1 MSEPNFDLAAAH
13 RWFAVYCFN
22 RAWEYIEK
30 KGRTPEE
37 DEEMIRL
44 SLASSWHWSQR
55 PDCTDTNRSVGL
67 WQNARVYALAGQ
79 AENARRYSLMCL
91 AISESGGLPPFNLG
105 YAYEALARAES
116 VAGNHQR
123 ASELVAEARQL
134 AAQVAEKEDR
144 DLLLADLD
152 TITH

>member
-1 MSEPNFDLAAAH
+1 MSDPDFDLNAAH
-13 RWFAVYCFN
+13 RWFAAECFN

-30 KGRTPEE
+30 KQRTPEE

-44 SLASSWHWSQR
+44 SLASSWHWAQR

-67 WQNARVYALAGQ
+67 WQNARVYALVGQ
-79 AENARRYSLMCL
+79 AENARRYGLMCL
-91 AISESGGLPPFNLG
+91 AISRSGGLPPFNLG

-123 ASELVAEARQL
+123 ANELVAEARQL
-134 AAQVAEKEDR
+134 AAQVTDKEDR
-144 DLLLADLD
+144 DLLLADLE
-152 TITH
+152 TIAL